1 MTQLYLQDLM
11 HKRVSEEELISI
23 LKKEDINTIIIN
35 GNLAFSGFYDE
46 AWLDLLIKHGLNVNF
61 KTESGENPL
70 WYTNYKSSGLLI
82 KKGTDVNNIDN
93 AGRNA
98 LWYAYHDDE
107 KYKVLV
113 QAGINVNIID
123 NNGENVLFKAPPQMF
138 DFLISHGADPYI
150 LNNQNENLLFRN
162 QIEIWKFFDEKNIYL
177 DYNTINSE
185 GLTLM
190 EANVLDGST
199 ERVKYLKN
207 RVSSKD
213 SVLLY
218 LLSHIMEEDAK
229 NLAMNSK
236 MVLFSEIF
244 DDFIVEENL
253 LQRNKNGLSLL
264 DLMIE
269 MSEKIPHAMDIN
281 MSSLK
286 KFKENISLKDKLS
299 VNEDSDDYD
308 EYNLLSKNDFKNINN
323 ILKAVEEKTIIQKE
337 ISNQNDPVKIKK
349 RI

>member
-1 MTQLYLQDLM
+1 MTHLHLQDLM
-11 HKRVSEEELISI
+11 HKRVSEEELIQ
-23 LKKEDINTIIIN
+23 LLEKEDINTTIIN
-35 GNLAFSGFYDE
+35 GNLAFAGFYDE

-61 KTESGENPL
+61 KTKSGENPL
-70 WYTNYKSSGLLI
+70 WYTNYKSSELLL

-98 LWYAYHDDE
+98 LWYSYHDDK
-107 KYKVLV
+107 KYKVLIES
-113 QAGINVNIID
+113 GIDINVVD
-123 NNGENVLFKAPPQMF
+123 HYGENVLFKAPPQMF

-150 LNNQNENLLFRN
+150 LNNKNENLLFRN
-162 QIEIWKFFDEKNIYL
+162 QIEIWKFFDEQNIYL
-177 DYNTINSE
+177 DYNAINSE

-190 EANVLDGST
+190 ESNILDGST
-199 ERVKYLKN
+199 ERVKYLKD
-207 RVSSKD
+207 RVLKKD
-213 SVLLY
+213 SILLY
-218 LLSHIMEEDAK
+218 LLSDIMEGDGK

-269 MSEKIPHAMDIN
+269 LSVKIPYAMDIN

-286 KFKENISLKDKLS
+286 KFQENILLKDKLS
-299 VNEDSDDYD
+299 VNENSDEYD
-308 EYNLLSKNDFKNINN
+308 EYSLLLEEELRNINT

-337 ISNQNDPVKIKK
+337 ITRQNDPVKIKK